1 MVKILAELIIENF
14 AIIDKVDLKL
24 DEGMT
29 VLTGETGAGK
39 SIIIDALSMLVGG
52 RANSGMIRLGA
63 QKAVLQ
69 AIFDL
74 NHPDG
79 QLLALLSS
87 QGIAVDDAQLIISR
101 EFNLKGRNTIRI
113 NGMVVNLKTLAQVG
127 RYLVDIQGQHDT
139 QRLLDADEHLP
150 LLDQYAGEEL
160 MQVKRQYQG
169 IFKQFKQLNQQI
181 NDLKHNQQATNQRLD
196 LLRFQQE
203 ELSQAALKAGEE
215 DELLEQRAKLH
226 NFKKIADSLQLAQ
239 EILNGNS
246 EISLVDQLGTA
257 KNAVDTA
264 SGFDGDYQNLNQT
277 LTDSYYAMQEASR
290 DLNERLDSLSF
301 DENDLLAIDDRLQLI
316 HQLERKYGNSVAE
329 ILAYQ
334 RQVEK
339 ELDDWDSSGLDL
351 GQLTE
356 KKAALKEQVQA
367 SAKHLHQLR
376 QAAGEQL
383 AQEVNQQLADLLMN
397 EALFEVHLTP
407 IDGFLPSGNDQVSF
421 HVRTNLGEAMGPLV
435 KIASG
440 GEASRLMLALKTALI
455 AQEPV
460 ETVVF
465 DEIDTGVSGRVA
477 GAIASKMLAIAQ
489 RCQVLAIT
497 HLPQVAAAA
506 DHHYYIEKQAV
517 AKRTITQVELLD
529 EPGRQTALA
538 RMLSGD
544 QITEAA
550 LENARALRQQ

>member
-1 MVKILAELIIENF
+1 MLAELIIENF

-356 KKAALKEQVQA
+356 KKAALKEQVQT
-367 SAKHLHQLR
+367 SAQHLHQLR

>member
-1 MVKILAELIIENF
+1 MLAELIIENF

>member
-356 KKAALKEQVQA
+356 KKAALKEQVQT
-367 SAKHLHQLR
+367 SAQHLHQLR

>member
-1 MVKILAELIIENF
+1 MLTELIIENF

-74 NHPDG
+74 NNPDG

-87 QGIAVDDAQLIISR
+87 QGITVDDDQLIISR

-160 MQVKRQYQG
+160 MQVKHQYQG

-203 ELSQAALKAGEE
+203 ELSQAALQAGEE
-215 DELLEQRAKLH
+215 DELLEQRVKLH

-290 DLNERLDSLSF
+290 DLNERLDSLAF
-301 DENDLLAIDDRLQLI
+301 DESALLAIDDRLQLI

-356 KKAALKEQVQA
+356 KKAALKEQVQFA
-367 SAKHLHQLR
+367 AQHLHQLR

-397 EALFEVHLTP
+397 EALFEVQLTP

-421 HVRTNLGEAMGPLV
+421 HVRTNLGEAMAPLV

-440 GEASRLMLALKTALI
+440 GEAARLMLALKTALI

-517 AKRTITQVELLD
+517 AERTITQVELLD